1 MLVSKVSK
9 SQEKIPFDFVFQTNG
24 KKYTFTSLGT
34 NEKDALNN
42 LLTELSEVV
51 SDINSE
57 LNVVSDESQKVYG
70 LEGED
75 STPIPEVKKPEINN
89 SGIKFNAYDP
99 VEAHTPSSVR
109 NRPKFTERVD

>member
-1 MLVSKVSK
+1 MLVSKSLK
-9 SQEKIPFDFVFQTNG
+9 SQERIPFSFTFETNG
-24 KKYTFTSLGT
+24 KKYTFTSLGV
-34 NEKDALNN
+34 NEEEALST
-42 LLTELSEVV
+42 LFIELSEVV

-57 LNVVSDESQKVYG
+57 LNVVTDESQKG

-75 STPIPEVKKPEINN
+75 STLIPEVKKPEINN